1 MGIVIGRSRLD
12 SLRATCEM
20 DDRHDH
26 KDEDER
32 AKTDIHMNLPFEVT
46 TVADDAAKRVVL

>member
-1 MGIVIGRSRLD
+1 
-12 SLRATCEM
+12 M